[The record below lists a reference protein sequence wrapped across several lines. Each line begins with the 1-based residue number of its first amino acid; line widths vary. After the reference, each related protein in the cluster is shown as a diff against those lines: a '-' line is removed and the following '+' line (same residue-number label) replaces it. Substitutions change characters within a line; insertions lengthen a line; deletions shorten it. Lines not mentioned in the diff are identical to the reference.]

1 MSTDYQND
9 PWVICR
15 EGFDAASLRES
26 ESVLALGNG
35 FIGMRGNL
43 EELTAAGAP
52 TVQGTYLNGVFESA
66 PIVYGENAFGYAR
79 NHETICSVADAKSFI
94 LFADAERLDMGRS
107 AVTGHVRSL
116 DMREGALRRSFR

>member
-1 MSTDYQND
+1 MGTYSTFD
-9 PWVICR
+9 PWVILR

-43 EELTAAGAP
+43 EELTAEGAP
-52 TVQGTYLNGVFESA
+52 TVQGTYLNGVFDSA
-66 PIVYGENAFGYAR
+66 PIVYGEGAFGYAR

-94 LFADAERLDMGRS
+94 LLADGERLDMSSSRTE
-107 AVTGHVRSL
+107 AHRRVL
-116 DMREGALRRSFR
+116 DMREGTLRR